1 MDGEIMKPTLQWV
14 ELPISTSSAWRE
26 AQTLGCLTGKPEVC
40 EWPYSLL
47 SPIAEGGAQNAAQA
61 NDRYIPRGTGERERT
76 ASIFGGGVGPLIG
89 RSGDSIPALTQG
101 VPYQPIPRRLQYS
114 LCLGRWS
121 A

>member
-1 MDGEIMKPTLQWV
+1 MRLKPTIA
-14 ELPISTSSAWRE
+14 IS
-26 AQTLGCLTGKPEVC
+26 PE
-40 EWPYSLL
+40 ER
-47 SPIAEGGAQNAAQA
+47 A
-61 NDRYIPRGTGERERT
+61 NENET